1 MCSINLLS
9 SKIIRDGKMSEVEK
23 IFERLV
29 QAVIAGEIEE
39 AKAAAQDSINAGI
52 EPWKAI
58 TEGLAKGMGVVG
70 DKYEAKEYFL
80 PEVLMSSEAMY
91 AGLNL
96 LLPLLKEEV
105 TGEREKVVIGVVEG
119 DIHDIGKNIVK
130 AMLTAAGYEIFD
142 LGRDV
147 PTPDFIEKASGE
159 KARVIAMST
168 MMTPTLMSMKEV
180 EDELE
185 KKGLKGEIRTI
196 IGGGTVTDEW
206 KDKIGS
212 DAYGKD
218 AVEATDKVKM
228 LFEEI
233 KVALELAKKKRE
245 E

>member
-1 MCSINLLS
+1 
-9 SKIIRDGKMSEVEK
+9 MSEVER

-29 QAVIAGEIEE
+29 QAVIAGEIED

-52 EPWKAI
+52 KPWKAI

-70 DKYEAKEYFL
+70 EKYEAKEYFL

-91 AGLNL
+91 AGMNL
-96 LLPLLKEEV
+96 LLPLLEAAV
-105 TGEREKVVIGVVEG
+105 VGEREKVVIGVVEG

-130 AMLTAAGYEIFD
+130 AMLTAGGYEIFD

-206 KDKIGS
+206 KDRIGS

-218 AVEATDKVKM
+218 AMEATDKVKM

-245 E
+245 K